1 MFRSA
6 LDVMHEAICL
16 CDQTGAILYMNSAA
30 KELTRWQEG
39 SVCHESCRQI
49 LDNMDVITHKSCQT
63 DFGQSAC
70 GNIELN
76 GRILYYSISPMQD
89 DGLPGGF
96 LIILKSTP
104 EDDMRKRDRILAGA
118 ALATNQ
124 LLITSD
130 LDPALNQALE
140 VLGCSAD
147 VDRVYIYEC
156 YDTGAGEHLCK
167 LSYDWFKESFK
178 AERGRPL
185 FHSLSYRAT
194 ISWYETLAAGMPL
207 KGLTRDQP
215 SQARVL
221 LEQLNVLSFLMAPIF
236 IKDRFWGFIGFDDRK
251 NERIWTWGEVSVL
264 MTIAGAIGASLDR
277 CETQAALREGEKKY
291 RELVESANS
300 IIMRRDTA
308 GNITFINKYAEDFFG
323 YRQAEIIG
331 RNVVGTIVP
340 AMDSEGRDLRKM
352 IECIGKNPGAYEANA
367 NENMRSNGERVW
379 ISWTNRPVQNDNGEI
394 VEVLCIGNDLTEN
407 KLSSERLKKAVQDL
421 RETRDYLE
429 NLFDHANAPM
439 IVWDPSFKITRF
451 NHAFERLTGHR
462 AEDVLGLG
470 LDILFPE
477 VSRAASSAYIEKTLP
492 GEHWDAVEIP
502 ILRKDREVR
511 TVLWNSATIYDEDG
525 KKVVATIAQGQD
537 ITERKE
543 AESQVI
549 FQASLLD
556 QVRNAVIAT
565 DLDGKIV
572 YWNHFAEVLYQ
583 WKADEVLGKSI
594 VETIVPEGKSGL
606 IKGVIEDII
615 RYGYQESEHLVR
627 RKDGTLFPAS
637 YVFNVLRD
645 QQGRSMGFV
654 SVSIDLTERKKV
666 EQDLRLAKEHAES
679 ATKAKSEFLANMSH
693 EIRTPMNAVIGLTG
707 LLLNTNIDSEQR
719 DYIET
724 IRSSGDSLLTV
735 ISDILDFSKIEGGML
750 DLEKEP
756 FDLQQC
762 LEASVNMV
770 SQAAAG
776 KGLKLGFKIE
786 SIVPRR
792 LLGDL
797 TRLKQI
803 LVNLLGNAVK
813 FTEAG
818 EISVSVSSQPKDG
831 KYEIMFAVKDTGI
844 GISNDRMGRLFQS
857 FSQVDASTTRK
868 YGGTGLGL
876 AISRNLAELM
886 GGRIWAESEP
896 GKGSVFYFTISAEA
910 SLQPSHEEPQGE
922 LFLPAAGMEN
932 VAKKHLCILLAEDN
946 VVNQKVATRM
956 LERLGYRADI
966 AANGCQVLGALQCHP
981 YDVVLMD
988 VQMPEMD
995 GLETTRRIRRMPG
1008 RQPYIIAMTAHA
1020 MKGDREECLEAGMND
1035 YVSKPVRI
1043 EELQAAIE
1051 RSRSVGPDYSHTHK
1065 FL

>member
-1 MFRSA
+1 
-6 LDVMHEAICL
+6 
-16 CDQTGAILYMNSAA
+16 MNSAA
-30 KELTRWQEG
+30 KELTGWQEG
-39 SVCHESCRQI
+39 SALDKCCRQI
-49 LDNMDVITHKSCQT
+49 LNNVDAINHESCQI
-63 DFGQSAC
+63 DFGQTAS

-76 GRILYYSISPMQD
+76 GRLLNYSVSPMQD
-89 DGLPGGF
+89 EGQPCGF
-96 LIILKSTP
+96 LLSLKKTP
-104 EDDMRKRDRILAGA
+104 DITLKVEKSSPGLLVSEENEKDDMRKRDRILAGA

-140 VLGCSAD
+140 ILGCSAD

-156 YDTGAGEHLCK
+156 YDIAAGEHHCK
-167 LSYDWFKESFK
+167 LSYEWFKEGFK
-178 AERGRPL
+178 AERDCSL
-185 FHSLSYRAT
+185 SHSLSYSAP
-194 ISWYETLAAGMPL
+194 IFWYETLAGGMPL
-207 KGLTRDQP
+207 KGFTRDQP
-215 SQARVL
+215 LPARVL
-221 LEQLNVLSFLMAPIF
+221 LEQLNVLSFLMVPIF
-236 IKDRFWGFIGFDDRK
+236 LKDRFWGFIGFDDRK
-251 NERIWTWGEVSVL
+251 NERVWTWGEVSVL

-277 CETQAALREGEKKY
+277 WETQAALKEGEKKY

-300 IIMRRDTA
+300 IIMRMDTF

-323 YRQAEIIG
+323 YRQKEIIG

-340 AMDSEGRDLRKM
+340 SMDSEGRDLRKM
-352 IECIGKNPGAYEANA
+352 IECIGKNPEAYASNA

-379 ISWTNRPVQNDNGEI
+379 IFWTNRPVKNDNGEI

-407 KLSSERLKKAVQDL
+407 RRSSERLKKVVQDL

-429 NLFDHANAPM
+429 NLIGHANAPI
-439 IVWDPSFKITRF
+439 IVWDPSFQITRF

-462 AEDVLGLG
+462 AEDVMGG
-470 LDILFPE
+470 HLDILFPE
-477 VSRAASSAYIEKTLP
+477 ISKATSMAYIEKTLS
-492 GEHWDAVEIP
+492 GVSWDAVEIP
-502 ILRKDREVR
+502 ILRKDGEVR

-525 KKVVATIAQGQD
+525 KMVVATIAQGQD

-615 RYGYQESEHLVR
+615 LYGYRESEHMVR
-627 RKDGTLFPAS
+627 RKDGSLFPAF
-637 YVFNVLRD
+637 YVFNALKDR
-645 QQGRSMGFV
+645 QGRSMGFV

-666 EQDLRLAKEHAES
+666 EQDLLLAKERAES

-719 DYIET
+719 DYVET
-724 IRSSGDSLLTV
+724 IRSSGDSLLAV

-756 FDLQQC
+756 FDLQKC
-762 LEASVNMV
+762 LEASLNMV
-770 SQAAAG
+770 AQAAMR
-776 KGLKLGFKIE
+776 KGLLLGFSIE
-786 SIVPRR
+786 PNVPRM

-818 EISVSVSSQPKDG
+818 EIFVSVSSQPEDG
-831 KYEIMFAVKDTGI
+831 KHEIHFAVKDTGI
-844 GISNDRMGRLFQS
+844 GISKDRMSRLFQS

-876 AISRNLAELM
+876 AISKNLAELM

-896 GKGSVFYFTISAEA
+896 GKGSVFYFTIEAEA
-910 SLQPSHEEPQGE
+910 SPEPSPEEPQGE
-922 LFLPAAGMEN
+922 PLQPPAGLDHE
-932 VAKKHLCILLAEDN
+932 AKKHLCILLAEDN
-946 VVNQKVATRM
+946 VVNQKVAIRM
-956 LERLGYRADI
+956 LERLGYKADV
-966 AANGCQVLGALQCHP
+966 AANGLQVLSALQSHP

-988 VQMPEMD
+988 VQMPDMD
-995 GLETTRRIRRMPG
+995 GLEATRRIRRMPG
-1008 RQPYIIAMTAHA
+1008 CQPYIIAMTAHA

-1043 EELQAAIE
+1043 EELQIAIE
-1051 RSRSVGPDYSHTHK
+1051 RSRPVGPDETQK
-1065 FL
+1065 AGCRP